1 MSEGNESHDFKPK
14 GWPTV
19 ITRIVVPEAAE
30 LVAFVKAVFQA
41 TGDYHPDR
49 PAVLNIGDSLLM
61 ISDAGIR
68 ERATAF
74 LYVYV
79 ANTDETY
86 KHALEAGARSL
97 EEPKDLPYGD
107 RRGMVEDRW
116 GNTWQIATY
125 LATSQSSSNTA

>member
-1 MSEGNESHDFKPK
+1 MNEPKQNHDFKPK

-19 ITRIVVPEAAE
+19 IVRIVVPKAAE
-30 LVAFVKAVFQA
+30 LVEFVKAVFQA
-41 TGDYHPDR
+41 TGDYRSDR
-49 PAVLNIGDSLLM
+49 PSVLNIGESLLM

-79 ANTDETY
+79 SNTDETY
-86 KHALEAGARSL
+86 KLAINAGARSL
-97 EEPKDLPYGD
+97 EEPSDLPYGD
-107 RRGMVEDRW
+107 RRAMVGDRW

-125 LATSQSSSNTA
+125 LATSQTSSDAV